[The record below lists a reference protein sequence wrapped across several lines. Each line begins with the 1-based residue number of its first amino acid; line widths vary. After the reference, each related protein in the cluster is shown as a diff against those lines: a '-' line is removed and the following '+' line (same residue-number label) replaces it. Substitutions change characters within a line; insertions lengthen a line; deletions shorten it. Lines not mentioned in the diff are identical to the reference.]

1 MNTRWIIVSLLAC
14 GIASA
19 ADPQEELQFASRL
32 GARGLQ
38 EMAEKILSDLETSS
52 DAAAARAGRFGKAML
67 QKQRASIARLRFL
80 HDLDAGRPPRV
91 KRDDVL
97 AAYADAK
104 PKIAEYVRSRKE
116 DLDARFLLGELL
128 QEYAEFLTGADYP
141 EEMSEQ
147 RTALVGA
154 HAGEAEKLF
163 EEAIG
168 HYQEVYNVTSKI
180 VTEETLTDS
189 PVYLQMV
196 NAQYKKANARLRW
209 ALLYPSGPKFQYR
222 AEEAVEELDE
232 FLSEHFDDI
241 FGGYAMLDLGIC
253 NLERGLR
260 LGDED
265 SAETAAHYFSTLYGT
280 IKEDPT
286 VSETIEVIAKAFY
299 WHARACNAM
308 ARGDGALKRKQPIY
322 YETTIRSG
330 AELKDKLKYG
340 YKHPFALKAQLLV
353 AEAYAVQNRYDAA
366 VSLAGD
372 VLATARVEG
381 ERAVANLATAKLTNW
396 VAQVRGAGTLEAGLL
411 FQIGES
417 LAAQGRVGNAITF
430 FEKTIAASE
439 GDEDNEK
446 WAYPARLRIANGYR
460 RDKRLVAAAEV
471 AWAVVQEYVKSEQE
485 EDSPFG
491 QVAGEACN
499 VARLSW
505 KQIAEYTGRANDQAK
520 YQEVLGVFRDKFPG
534 HPENSDAAFA
544 EARETYNKGKFA
556 IAARLLKEISP
567 TSRNYWLAQR
577 LVPSCYRNL
586 AHAEEDKAK
595 ATRLHSQCL
604 SASQALVQLAQ
615 GKDDPGAK
623 KALQYGYLF
632 TAMAQ
637 SSLEQWDDA
646 LKTIDRYLAAYPD
659 KFIQRGL
666 EFKIKID
673 AHLARG
679 QLEEAESALAT
690 LVKKL
695 PGSAHV
701 TRTTYDVY
709 SALRSKYKTLLG
721 KARADMASRA
731 ANLYEAW
738 MKRQKGEDYRLL
750 YFYADVL
757 ADAGRYLEA
766 GDAYAAAAEGV
777 PEPNVKAAYR
787 LKAAEMKYKHAM
799 ESKPPLPRPKLMEI
813 LAQTRQLFTDVLIP
827 PTNDPDRKKQLEVL
841 KALGGKNWPARS
853 VFNSVKR
860 NPDALLTAAEIY
872 TQSAPSGVDGR
883 QVALRLLSH
892 LHDFTLAVPDP
903 EHPELEDKIP
913 VYWAGAQLKLET
925 YLAIAK
931 SGTGVVEKDAAQK
944 GAAFARKLIFQY
956 PNMDSPERVQA
967 VKALEAQLKIRAR

>member
-1 MNTRWIIVSLLAC
+1 MNSRWIIVSLLAC

-19 ADPQEELQFASRL
+19 ADPQEELKFAGRL
-32 GARGLQ
+32 GARGLE
-38 EMAEKILSDLETSS
+38 EMAEKILSDLEKSS
-52 DAAAARAGRFGKAML
+52 DPAAARAGRFGKALL
-67 QKQRASIARLRFL
+67 QKQRASIARQVFLR
-80 HDLDAGRPPRV
+80 DLEEGRPPRV

-97 AAYADAK
+97 AAYRDAK
-104 PKIAEYVRSRKE
+104 PKISEYVKVRKE

-141 EEMSEQ
+141 DTMVEE
-147 RTALVGA
+147 RAALVGT

-163 EEAIG
+163 EEAIA
-168 HYQEVYNVTSKI
+168 HYEAVYKVTSK
-180 VTEETLTDS
+180 VVNADTPDDS

-222 AEEAVEELDE
+222 AEEAIEELDE
-232 FLSEHFDDI
+232 FLSEHFEDI

-265 SAETAAHYFSTLYGT
+265 AAETAAHYFSTLYGT

-286 VSETIEVIAKAFY
+286 ISETIEVVAKAFY
-299 WHARACNAM
+299 WHAKACNAM
-308 ARGDGALKRKQPIY
+308 ARGDGALKRAQPIY
-322 YETTIRSG
+322 YETTVRSG
-330 AELKDKLKYG
+330 ADLKDKLKYG
-340 YKHPFALKAQLLV
+340 YKHAYALRAQLLV

-366 VSLAGD
+366 VALAGD

-381 ERAVANLATAKLTNW
+381 QRGVANLATAKLTNW

-417 LAAQGRVGNAITF
+417 LAAQGRIGNAITF

-446 WAYPARLRIANGYR
+446 WAYPARLRIATGYR
-460 RDKRLVAAAEV
+460 RDKRLIAAAEV
-471 AWAVVQEYVKSEQE
+471 AWELVQDYIKSGQE
-485 EDSPFG
+485 EDAPFG
-491 QVAGEACN
+491 QVASEACN
-499 VARLSW
+499 IARLSW
-505 KQIAEYTGRANDQAK
+505 KQIAEFTKRGNDAST
-520 YQEVLGVFRDKFPG
+520 YQEVLGIFRDKFPG
-534 HPENSDAAFA
+534 HPENSDAEFA
-544 EARETYNKGKFA
+544 EAREEYNKGKYA
-556 IAARLLKEISP
+556 LAARLLKETSP

-586 AHAEEDKAK
+586 AHAEKDKAK

-604 SASQALVQLAQ
+604 TASQELIQLTQ

-623 KALQYGYLF
+623 KALQYGHLY

-637 SSLEQWDDA
+637 SSLEQWEDA
-646 LKTIDRYLAAYPD
+646 RNTIDRYLAAYPAQ
-659 KFIQRGL
+659 FIQRGL
-666 EFKIKID
+666 EYRIKIE
-673 AHLARG
+673 AHLALG
-679 QLEEAESALAT
+679 QLPEAEAALAL
-690 LVKKL
+690 LVSKL

-701 TRTTYDVY
+701 TPMTFNVY
-709 SALRSKYKTLLG
+709 TALRKKYKTLPG
-721 KARADMASRA
+721 KGRTEMASRA

-738 MKRQKGEDYRLL
+738 MKRQKKQNYKLL

-799 ESKPPLPRPKLMEI
+799 ETKGIRRIDLKKI
-813 LAQTRQLFTDVLIP
+813 LDQTRQLFTDVLIP
-827 PTNDPDRKKQLEVL
+827 PTNDPDRKRQLQVL
-841 KALGGKNWPARS
+841 KTLGGKAWPGPS
-853 VFNSVKR
+853 TFGQVKR
-860 NPDALLTAAEIY
+860 NPEALLTAAEIY
-872 TQSAPSGVDGR
+872 TQSSPEGINGY
-883 QVALRLLSH
+883 QVALRLIHH
-892 LHDFTLAVPDP
+892 LHSFLRGSTDP

-913 VYWAGAQLKLET
+913 IFWAAAQLKLET

-931 SGTGVVEKDAAQK
+931 SGTGVTEKDAAKK

-956 PNMDSPERVQA
+956 PSMDSPERVQA
-967 VKALEAQLKIRAR
+967 IKALEAQLKARAR

>member
-1 MNTRWIIVSLLAC
+1 MKSRWIVVSLLAC

-19 ADPQEELQFASRL
+19 ADPQEELKFASRL
-32 GARGLQ
+32 GARGLE
-38 EMAEKILSDLETSS
+38 EMAEKILSDLEKSS
-52 DAAAARAGRFGKAML
+52 DAAAARAGRFGKALL
-67 QKQRASIARLRFL
+67 QKQRASIARQRFL
-80 HDLDAGRPPRV
+80 RDLEEGRPPRV

-97 AAYADAK
+97 AAYQEAK
-104 PKIAEYVRSRKE
+104 PKIADYVQSRKE

-141 EEMSEQ
+141 DEMAEEHA
-147 RTALVGA
+147 ALVGT

-168 HYQEVYNVTSKI
+168 HYEAVYKVTSKV
-180 VTEETLTDS
+180 VTADTPEDS

-196 NAQYKKANARLRW
+196 HAQYKKANARLRW
-209 ALLYPSGPKFQYR
+209 ALLYPSGAKFQYR
-222 AEEAVEELDE
+222 AEEAIEELDE
-232 FLSEHFDDI
+232 FLSEHFGDI

-265 SAETAAHYFSTLYGT
+265 AAETAVNYFSTLYGT
-280 IKEDPT
+280 IDEDPT
-286 VSETIEVIAKAFY
+286 RAETIEVIAQSFY
-299 WHARACNAM
+299 WHAKACNAM
-308 ARGDGALKRKQPIY
+308 ARQAGALKRKQPIY

-353 AEAYAVQNRYDAA
+353 ADAYAVQSRYDAA
-366 VSLAGD
+366 VALAGD

-381 ERAVANLATAKLTNW
+381 HRAVANLATAKLTSW

-417 LAAQGRVGNAITF
+417 LAAQGRIGNAITF
-430 FEKTIAASE
+430 FEKAIAASE

-446 WAYPARLRIANGYR
+446 WAYPARLRIATGYR
-460 RDKRLVAAAEV
+460 RDKRLIAAAEV
-471 AWAVVQEYVKSEQE
+471 AWAVVQDYVKSGQE

-491 QVAGEACN
+491 QVASEACN

-505 KQIAEYTGRANDQAK
+505 KQIAEFTKRGNDESK
-520 YQEVLGVFRDKFPG
+520 YQEVRGAFRDKFPG

-544 EARETYNKGKFA
+544 EARETYNREEFA
-556 IAARLLKEISP
+556 KAAQLLKDISP

-577 LVPSCYRNL
+577 LVPSCFRNL

-604 SASQALVQLAQ
+604 TASQELIQLAQ

-637 SSLEQWDDA
+637 SSLVQWEDA

-659 KFIQRGL
+659 QFIQRGL
-666 EFKIKID
+666 EYKIKID
-673 AHLARG
+673 AHLALG
-679 QLEEAESALAT
+679 QLAGAESALAT
-690 LVKKL
+690 LLKKL
-695 PGSAHV
+695 PGSAHI
-701 TRTTYDVY
+701 TRTTFDVY
-709 SALRSKYKTLLG
+709 TALRKKYKTLPG
-721 KARADMASRA
+721 KARTEMASRA

-738 MKRQKGEDYRLL
+738 MKRRKKKDYKLL

-757 ADAGRYLEA
+757 ADAARYLEA
-766 GDAYAAAAEGV
+766 GDAYAAAAERV

-799 ESKPPLPRPKLMEI
+799 ESALSRKELLKI
-813 LAQTRQLFTDVLIP
+813 LEQTRKLFTDVLIP
-827 PTNDPDRKKQLEVL
+827 PTNDPERKKQLQVL

-853 VFNSVKR
+853 VFGAVKR
-860 NPDALLTAAEIY
+860 NPEALLTAAEIY
-872 TQSAPSGVDGR
+872 TQSAPAGVAGR
-883 QVALRLLSH
+883 QVALRLISH
-892 LHDFTLAVPDP
+892 LHSFLRAVPDP
-903 EHPELEDKIP
+903 EHPDLEEKIP
-913 VYWAGAQLKLET
+913 LYWAAAQL
-925 YLAIAK
+925 
-931 SGTGVVEKDAAQK
+931 
-944 GAAFARKLIFQY
+944 
-956 PNMDSPERVQA
+956 
-967 VKALEAQLKIRAR
+967 

>member
-1 MNTRWIIVSLLAC
+1 MNSRWIIVFLLAC

-19 ADPQEELQFASRL
+19 ADPQEELKFASRL
-32 GARGLQ
+32 GARGLEQ
-38 EMAEKILSDLETSS
+38 MAEKILTDLEGSS
-52 DAAAARAGRFGKAML
+52 NAAAARAGRFGKALL
-67 QKQRASIARLRFL
+67 QKQRASIARQRFL
-80 HDLDAGRPPRV
+80 HDLEEGRPPRV

-97 AAYADAK
+97 AAYRDAK
-104 PKIAEYVRSRKE
+104 PKIAEYVKIRKE

-141 EEMSEQ
+141 DEMTEEHA
-147 RTALVGA
+147 ALVAA
-154 HAGEAEKLF
+154 HAGDAEKLF
-163 EEAIG
+163 EEAIA
-168 HYQEVYNVTSKI
+168 HYLEVYKVTSKI
-180 VTEETLTDS
+180 VTEDTPDDA
-189 PVYLQMV
+189 PVYLQMA

-209 ALLYPSGPKFQYR
+209 ALLYPAGAKFQYR
-222 AEEAVEELDE
+222 AEEAIEELDE
-232 FLSEHFDDI
+232 FLSEHFGDL
-241 FGGYAMLDLGIC
+241 FGAYAMLDLGIC

-265 SAETAAHYFSTLYGT
+265 SAETAVNYFNTLYGT
-280 IKEDPT
+280 INEDPT
-286 VSETIEVIAKAFY
+286 VAETIEVIAKSFY
-299 WHARACNAM
+299 WHSKACNAM
-308 ARGDGALKRKQPIY
+308 ARQEGKLKRAQPIY

-340 YKHPFALKAQLLV
+340 YKHPFALKAQLFV
-353 AEAYAVQNRYDAA
+353 ADAYAAQNRFDAA

-381 ERAVANLATAKLTNW
+381 HRAVANLATAKLTNW

-417 LAAQGRVGNAITF
+417 LAAQGRIGNAITF

-446 WAYPARLRIANGYR
+446 WAYPARLRIANAYR
-460 RDKRLVAAAEV
+460 RDKRLIAAAEV
-471 AWAVVQEYVKSEQE
+471 AWAVVQEYVKSGQE

-491 QVAGEACN
+491 QSASEACN

-505 KQIAEYTGRANDQAK
+505 KQIAEFTNRSGDQSK
-520 YQEVLGVFRDKFPG
+520 YREVLGVFRDKFPG
-534 HPENSDAAFA
+534 HPENSDASFA
-544 EARETYNKGKFA
+544 EARETYNKGKWA
-556 IAARLLKEISP
+556 IAARLLKDISP

-586 AHAEEDKAK
+586 AHEEEDKAK

-604 SASQALVQLAQ
+604 TASQELIQLAQ

-637 SSLEQWDDA
+637 SSLVQWEDA
-646 LKTIDRYLAAYPD
+646 LKTINRYLAAYPD

-673 AHLARG
+673 AHLALA
-679 QLEEAESALAT
+679 QLAEAEGALAT

-701 TRTTYDVY
+701 TRTTFDVY
-709 SALRSKYKTLLG
+709 TALRNKYKTLAG
-721 KARADMASRA
+721 KARMEMASRA
-731 ANLYEAW
+731 ANLYEVW
-738 MKRQKGEDYRLL
+738 MKRQKRQDYKLM
-750 YFYADVL
+750 YFFADVL

-799 ESKPPLPRPKLMEI
+799 ESDLSRKQKIKI
-813 LAQTRQLFTDVLIP
+813 LEQTRDLFTDVLIP
-827 PTNDPDRKKQLEVL
+827 PTNDPDRKKQLSVI
-841 KALGGKNWPARS
+841 KALGGKAYPARS
-853 VFNSVKR
+853 TFGAVKR
-860 NPDALLTAAEIY
+860 NPEALLTAAEIY
-872 TQSAPSGVDGR
+872 AQSAPKGVDGR
-883 QVALRLLSH
+883 QVALRLIRH
-892 LHDFTLAVPDP
+892 LHDFLRPIKDP
-903 EHPELEDKIP
+903 EHPKLEDKIP
-913 VYWAGAQLKLET
+913 IWWAGAQLKLEI
-925 YLAIAK
+925 YLAITKGGA
-931 SGTGVVEKDAAQK
+931 GPVEKDAAKK
-944 GAAFARKLIFQY
+944 GADFAKKLVFQY
-956 PNMDSPERVQA
+956 PNMDGPERVQA
-967 VKALEAQLKIRAR
+967 IKSLEAQLKARAR

>member
-1 MNTRWIIVSLLAC
+1 MKSRWIIVSLLAC

-19 ADPQEELQFASRL
+19 ADPQEELKFASRL
-32 GARGLQ
+32 GARGLN
-38 EMAEKILSDLETSS
+38 EMAEKVLGDLEQSS
-52 DAAAARAGRFGKAML
+52 DPAAARAGRFGKAML
-67 QKQRASIARLRFL
+67 QKQGASIARQIFLR
-80 HDLDAGRPPRV
+80 DLEEGRPPRV

-97 AAYADAK
+97 AAYRDAK
-104 PKIAEYVRSRKE
+104 PKIEDYVKIRKE

-141 EEMSEQ
+141 DELAEE
-147 RTALVGA
+147 RTALVGT

-168 HYQEVYNVTSKI
+168 HYEAVYKVTSK
-180 VTEETLTDS
+180 VVNENTPMDA

-222 AEEAVEELDE
+222 AEEAIEELDE
-232 FLSEHFDDI
+232 FLSEHFEDI

-265 SAETAAHYFSTLYGT
+265 SAETAVHYFSTLYT
-280 IKEDPT
+280 TVKEDPT
-286 VSETIEVIAKAFY
+286 IPETIEVIAKAFY

-308 ARGDGALKRKQPIY
+308 ARAEGALKRAQPIY
-322 YETTIRSG
+322 FETTIRSG

-340 YKHPFALKAQLLV
+340 YKHPYALRAQLYV
-353 AEAYAVQNRYDAA
+353 ADAYAVQNRYDAA
-366 VSLAGD
+366 VTLAGD

-381 ERAVANLATAKLTNW
+381 HKGVANSATGKLTNW

-446 WAYPARLRIANGYR
+446 WAYPARLRIASGYR
-460 RDKRLVAAAEV
+460 RDKRLIAAAEV
-471 AWAVVQEYVKSEQE
+471 AWSLVQEYIKSGQE
-485 EDSPFG
+485 EDAPFG
-491 QVAGEACN
+491 QTASQACN
-499 VARLSW
+499 IARLSW
-505 KQIAEYTGRANDQAK
+505 KQIAEYTKRSADEAK
-520 YQEVLGVFRDKFPG
+520 YQEVLAIFRDKFPG

-544 EARETYNKGKFA
+544 EAREVYNKGEYAK
-556 IAARLLKEISP
+556 AARLLKDISP

-586 AHAEEDKAK
+586 AHEEKDKAK
-595 ATRLHSQCL
+595 ATKLHSECL
-604 SASQALVQLAQ
+604 TAAQELIRLAQ

-623 KALQYGYLF
+623 KALQYGHLY

-637 SSLEQWDDA
+637 SSLEQWEDA
-646 LKTIDRYLAAYPD
+646 RSTIDRYLAAYPD
-659 KFIQRGL
+659 QFLQRGL
-666 EFKIKID
+666 EYRIKVD
-673 AHLARG
+673 AHLALK
-679 QLEEAESALAT
+679 QLTEAEAALAS

-701 TRTTYDVY
+701 KYATFDVY
-709 SALRSKYKTLLG
+709 TALRKKYKTLPSG
-721 KARADMASRA
+721 KPRMEMAGRA

-738 MKRQKGEDYRLL
+738 MNRQKKKDYKLL

-777 PEPNVKAAYR
+777 PDPDVKAAYR
-787 LKAAEMKYKHAM
+787 LKAAEMKYKHAV
-799 ESKPPLPRPKLMEI
+799 EENLPPTQLKKVLDD
-813 LAQTRQLFTDVLIP
+813 TRQLFTDVLIP
-827 PTNDPDRKKQLEVL
+827 PTNDPERKRQTQVL
-841 KALGGKNWPARS
+841 KTLGGKAWPGPS
-853 VFNSVKR
+853 TFGQVKR
-860 NPDALLTAAEIY
+860 NPEALLTAAEIY
-872 TQSAPSGVDGR
+872 TQSSPAGVNGYE
-883 QVALRLLSH
+883 VALRLIYH
-892 LHDFTLAVPDP
+892 LHSFLRGAPDP
-903 EHPELEDKIP
+903 ERPELEDKIP
-913 VYWAGAQLKLET
+913 LYWAGAQLKLET

-931 SGTGVVEKDAAQK
+931 SGSGPYEQEAAKK

-956 PNMDSPERVQA
+956 PSMDGPERVQA
-967 VKALEAQLKIRAR
+967 IKSLEAQLKARSR